1 MFLTDRHVVFL
12 CVFNLCP
19 GDIILEIEGHR
30 IRKIELAA
38 SILREKYG
46 TITMAM
52 VTIDNVLHLPYPVR
66 DSSPS
71 SMVPVGMTRP
81 RGSRVRK
88 ARDLFAK
95 VRIKRRSLFLVEAYI

>member
-1 MFLTDRHVVFL
+1 
-12 CVFNLCP
+12 
-19 GDIILEIEGHR
+19 
-30 IRKIELAA
+30 
-38 SILREKYG
+38 
-46 TITMAM
+46 MAM

-95 VRIKRRSLFLVEAYI
+95 VRIKRRSLFLVEAYIMSVRMNRTEQKRYGFSL